1 MPKSLRRAATLSPVL
16 FALSFGAYAQD
27 HSGAGHAGHAAADPY
42 AGAMAQMHQDMAL
55 KPTGNVD
62 ADFVR
67 GMIPHHQGAIEMA
80 KIVLEQGS
88 DPEVRSLA
96 QEVIETQQGEITWM
110 RNWLEQNGFDAPE
123 VD

>member
-1 MPKSLRRAATLSPVL
+1 MSRSLRRAVGLSPIL
-16 FALSFGAYAQD
+16 FALAFGAYAQD
-27 HSGAGHAGHAAADPY
+27 HSAADHAGHGAADPF
-42 AGAMAQMHQDMAL
+42 AGAMAQMHQDMAV

-80 KIVLEQGS
+80 RIVLEQGS

-96 QEVIETQQGEITWM
+96 QEVIEAQEGEIAWM
-110 RNWLEQNGFDAPE
+110 RDWLEQNGFDQPGAQ
-123 VD
+123 

>member
-1 MPKSLRRAATLSPVL
+1 MSKSLRRAAQLSPVL

-27 HSGAGHAGHAAADPY
+27 HSAAGHASQAVADPY
-42 AGAMAQMHQDMAL
+42 AGAMAQMHQDMAVE
-55 KPTGNVD
+55 PTGNVD

-80 KIVLEQGS
+80 KVVLEKGE

-96 QEVIETQQGEITWM
+96 QEVIEAQEGEIAWM
-110 RNWLEQNGFDAPE
+110 RDWLKQNGFDDPTE
-123 VD
+123 R